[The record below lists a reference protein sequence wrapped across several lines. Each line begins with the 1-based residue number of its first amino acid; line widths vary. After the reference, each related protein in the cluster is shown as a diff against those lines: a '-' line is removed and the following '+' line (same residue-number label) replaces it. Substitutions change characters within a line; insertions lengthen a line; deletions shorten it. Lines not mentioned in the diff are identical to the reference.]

1 MSNLGDYQRVVQ
13 LAKKVGGPRALAA
26 MVAGG
31 GFVVGGVVAV
41 AGTLGLDKISKGA
54 KRKKRATSDAT
65 GELFDV
71 TSDGEENGGLK
82 LRAGDKYRILAQDGD
97 SVLIEVLNNTNNPHF
112 VSLGFLQS
120 VSDFKNIS
128 DADD

>member
-1 MSNLGDYQRVVQ
+1 MSNLGDYQKVVEI
-13 LAKKVGGPRALAA
+13 AKKVGGPRALALMVA
-26 MVAGG
+26 ASGFVAGG
-31 GFVVGGVVAV
+31 IVGVVGTRGV
-41 AGTLGLDKISKGA
+41 DKVSKGG
-54 KRKKRATSDAT
+54 KWRKRATSDAT

-71 TSDGEENGGLK
+71 TSDGEENSGLT
-82 LRAGDKYRILAQDGD
+82 LRAGDKYRVLAQDRD

-112 VSLGFLQS
+112 VSRGFLHS